1 MFGYVKIFKD
11 ELKVREYG
19 QYKAAYCGVCL
30 SLKKKY
36 GKRCGALLSFDM
48 TFLALLLG
56 NYLGVENTQY
66 RCLVRPGKKSLC
78 YGGAAMDFAAD
89 CSVLLAREKI
99 LDDTRDAAGLR
110 RVVPAVKKIFFRRA
124 FRKASARQPEIAAA
138 VTACSDFFAAAE
150 KNPALSPD
158 AIADGFATLLKTL
171 RLPLRETPTE
181 RPAGELLYHVGRFIY
196 YLDALDDLR
205 DDFCTH
211 SYNPWIARFRLSS
224 AELSPEQIIYIKNLL
239 CLSLDE
245 AAKALAIMET
255 GQFTL
260 IISNIICLGMPSV
273 MENVFAKF
281 PITTEGETVN
291 E

>member
-30 SLKKKY
+30 ALKKQY

-56 NYLGVENTQY
+56 NYLGVENKQH
-66 RCLVRPGKKSLC
+66 RCLVHPGKKSLC
-78 YGGAAMDFAAD
+78 YGGAGINFAAD

-99 LDDTRDAAGLR
+99 LDDARDAAGLR
-110 RVVPAVKKIFFRRA
+110 RVVPGVKKIFFRRA
-124 FRKASARQPEIAAA
+124 FRRASARQPEIAAA
-138 VTACSDFFAAAE
+138 VTACSRFFAEAE

-158 AIADGFATLLKTL
+158 AIADGFAALLKEL
-171 RLPLRETPTE
+171 RLPLRELPAE

-205 DDFCTH
+205 DDFRARA
-211 SYNPWIARFRLSS
+211 YNPWLARFRLSA
-224 AELSPEQIIYIKNLL
+224 AELSPEQTLYIKNLL
-239 CLSLDE
+239 RLSLDE
-245 AAKALAIMET
+245 AAKALALMEP
-255 GQFTL
+255 GQFTP
-260 IISNIICLGMPSV
+260 IINNIICLGMPSV
-273 MENVFAKF
+273 MERVFARF